1 MASRRPRHSLL
12 TALIATAL
20 LLGLVA
26 ATGVAVIEA
35 LHIERTSR

>member
-1 MASRRPRHSLL
+1 MATRRPPHSLL
-12 TALIATAL
+12 AAVIASAL